1 MKAALMHP
9 QAEAPQYADVPEPI
23 ARHADQLVLTVI
35 AAAVKNLDR
44 SQAQGTHYSANGPA
58 ASARIIG
65 GDAVGTLPD
74 GTRVF
79 AIGSG
84 GTLAERTLV
93 DRHQLVKLP
102 AGLGDAVAAALPNA
116 VIGAGMALR
125 CRAGLQPGETV
136 LINGATGVTGRVA
149 VQLAK
154 LYGAG
159 RVIATG
165 RNAAALQELL
175 ALGADEVISLQQPN
189 EALLT
194 QLRALHAATPLDVV
208 VDYLWGPSAEVLL
221 HSLRGTGGFTQR
233 VRYVSVG
240 TVAGDD
246 VTLSGATL
254 RSVDLQ
260 LSGSGMG
267 SWSREQVSQ
276 LFTDIL
282 PEALQWAAEGRLHIK
297 TVTLPLADIARA
309 WTLAVPAGKRLVVL
323 V

>member
-1 MKAALMHP
+1 
-9 QAEAPQYADVPEPI
+9 
-23 ARHADQLVLTVI
+23 VLTVI

-44 SQAQGTHYSANGPA
+44 SQAKGTHYSANGPA
-58 ASARIIG
+58 ASARVIG

-93 DRHQLVKLP
+93 DRHRLVKLP
-102 AGLGDAVAAALPNA
+102 AGLSDVVAAALPNA
-116 VIGAGMALR
+116 VIGAGMTLC

-149 VQLAK
+149 VQLAR

-159 RVIATG
+159 QVVATG

-175 ALGADEVISLQQPN
+175 ALGADEVISLQQPD
-189 EALLT
+189 EDLLT
-194 QLRALHAATPLDVV
+194 QLRALHAATPIDVL
-208 VDYLWGPSAEVLL
+208 VDYLWGHSAELLL
-221 HSLRGTGGFTQR
+221 HCFTHR
-233 VRYVSVG
+233 VRYVLVG
-240 TVAGDD
+240 TIAGDD

-267 SWSREQVSQ
+267 SWSRQQVGQ

-282 PEALQWAAEGRLHIK
+282 PEALQWAAEGRLHIE
-297 TVTLPLADIARA
+297 TATLPLADIARA
-309 WTLAVPAGKRLVVL
+309 WSLEVPTGKRLVVL